1 MEHLTSWSYNPRIA
15 ETILVW
21 AVPISLAATIGII
34 NYFLFL
40 RVLRCFSSPGLL
52 LSVTGLQPAGLPH
65 SEIYGSK
72 VMCTSPQLITSF
84 IASASQGIRRLPL
97 ITFLIRLLYM
107 FIPICQR
114 TNLIPITNYK
124 DPCGEYRSRTDDLL
138 RARQAL

>member
-72 VMCTSPQLITSF
+72 VMCTSPQLI
-84 IASASQGIRRLPL
+84 AAYHVLHRLCKPRHPPFAL
-97 ITFLIRLLYM
+97 NYFLNTITLYVH
-107 FIPICQR
+107 
-114 TNLIPITNYK
+114 TNMSKN
-124 DPCGEYRSRTDDLL
+124 
-138 RARQAL
+138 

>member
-72 VMCTSPQLITSF
+72 VMCTSPQLIAAYHVLHRLCKPRHPPFALNYFLNTITLYVHTNMSKNSF
-84 IASASQGIRRLPL
+84 
-97 ITFLIRLLYM
+97 
-107 FIPICQR
+107 
-114 TNLIPITNYK
+114 
-124 DPCGEYRSRTDDLL
+124 DPHNEL
-138 RARQAL
+138 

>member
-72 VMCTSPQLITSF
+72 VMCTFP
-84 IASASQGIRRLPL
+84 
-97 ITFLIRLLYM
+97 
-107 FIPICQR
+107 
-114 TNLIPITNYK
+114 
-124 DPCGEYRSRTDDLL
+124 
-138 RARQAL
+138 